1 MVSYIALSQHGIQS
15 LIRKPECVHNQ
26 WTHCPSVGCGTI
38 ELFSSLQL
46 NNVLHVPKLMNSLIS
61 IHKLTK
67 DQNCAVT
74 FLSHCVFQDL
84 ATRKTISVA
93 KEQGGLYYLINK
105 RTEETK
111 KGS

>member
-74 FLSHCVFQDL
+74 FLSQ
-84 ATRKTISVA
+84 TIRVA